1 MLLKVTLWRCNVRF
15 SLSKLTV
22 LIVHQCFVSSWIS
35 AAFNIKILK
44 KFVGKKD
51 TTTNKGQK
59 HVRSRTLK
67 ASLLLESSQL
77 SCAMMIFSGCTGNS
91 KGEASICDCVT
102 PHRNTV
108 LLTDWIIF
116 LFQLRSLCLNV
127 STSQDNL
134 KVS

>member
-22 LIVHQCFVSSWIS
+22 LIVHQRFVSSLIS

-44 KFVGKKD
+44 KFVGKKY
-51 TTTNKGQK
+51 TTNKGQK

-77 SCAMMIFSGCTGNS
+77 SCTMMIFSGCTGNS
-91 KGEASICDCVT
+91 TGEASICDCVT
-102 PHRNTV
+102 LHRNTV
-108 LLTDWIIF
+108 LLTNWIIF
-116 LFQLRSLCLNV
+116 LFQLRSPCLNV

-134 KVS
+134 KVF